1 MKPTIGITIGDPAG
15 IGPEIVAKA
24 LQHADVY
31 ESCVPVVIGDAG
43 VMRRAC
49 EIVGAEMSVNA
60 VDKPS
65 RAAGEHGGIDVL
77 DLDNIDT
84 DELQMGVVQAACGK
98 AAFDYIERAV
108 ALAKSGEIEAI
119 TTGPINK
126 ESLRAAEVAYI
137 GHTEILG
144 ALTDSHDPLTL
155 FEVDGMRIFFLSR
168 HVSLRKA
175 IDMVTEQRVLDYLR
189 RCSAAL
195 SQLGVERS
203 DIAVAGLN
211 PHCGENG
218 MFGDEE
224 LREISPAIEKAR
236 AEGLDVIGPIGADS
250 IFHLALQGRF
260 GAVLS
265 LYHDQGHIASKTYD
279 FYRTVSV
286 TLGLPILR
294 TSVDHGTA
302 FDVAGTARARA
313 DGMREAILSAARYA
327 PSFVAA
333 DVKV

>member
-1 MKPTIGITIGDPAG
+1 MKPIIGITIGDPAG

-31 ESCVPVVIGDAG
+31 EACLPLVIGDAA
-43 VMRRAC
+43 VMRNAC
-49 EIVGAEMSVNA
+49 EIVGAASSVKAVNA
-60 VDKPS
+60 PAE
-65 RAAGEHGGIDVL
+65 AAGEHGVIDVL
-77 DLDNIDT
+77 DLHNIDI
-84 DELQMGVVQAACGK
+84 DALRMGVVQAMCGK
-98 AAFDYIERAV
+98 AAYEYIERAV
-108 ALAKSGEIEAI
+108 TLAKSGQIQAI
-119 TTGPINK
+119 ATGPINK
-126 ESLRAAEVAYI
+126 ESLRAAEVEYI

-175 IDMVTEQRVLDYLR
+175 IEMVTEQRVLDYLR

-224 LREISPAIEKAR
+224 LREIAPAIEKAR
-236 AEGLDVIGPIGADS
+236 AEGLNVTGPIGADS
-250 IFHLALQGRF
+250 IFHMALQGRF

-302 FDVAGTARARA
+302 FDVAGTAKA
-313 DGMREAILSAARYA
+313 DAEGMKEAILSAARYA

-333 DVKV
+333 EVTV